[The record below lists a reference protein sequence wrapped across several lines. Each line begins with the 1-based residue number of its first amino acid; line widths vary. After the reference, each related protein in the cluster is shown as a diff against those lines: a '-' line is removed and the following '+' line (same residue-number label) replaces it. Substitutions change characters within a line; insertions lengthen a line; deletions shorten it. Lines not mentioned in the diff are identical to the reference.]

1 MTAPTMRQSHSI
13 NIKANPEVIYS
24 LVSDLSRM
32 GEWSPENIGGEWI
45 EGDPGA
51 VNSKF
56 SGNNKLGDFEWT
68 VDIRVSKADVNE
80 HFEFIVDPD
89 NEEGPFVR
97 WGYKIVELEQGSSEL
112 TETWEIILL
121 PVSLRSLT
129 DRQLA
134 NRKAAVGE
142 GMRATLQG
150 IKASAEAS

>member
-1 MTAPTMRQSHSI
+1 MTAPDMRQRHSI
-13 NIKANPEVIYS
+13 NIRSNPEVVYS

-32 GEWSPENIGGEWI
+32 GEWSTENIGGEWI

-51 VNSKF
+51 LNAKF

-68 VDIRVSKADVNE
+68 VDIRVSKADLNE
-80 HFEFIVDPD
+80 NFEFIVDPD
-89 NEEGPFVR
+89 HDEGPFVR
-97 WGYKIVELEQGSSEL
+97 WGYQIVELEQGSVEL

-121 PVSLRSLT
+121 PVSLRSLN

-150 IKASAEAS
+150 IKAAAEAS